1 MVAVRVVL
9 NGTEREIAAGATV
22 AALLEEMN
30 APLSAV
36 AVARN
41 DEIVR
46 RSDLRAT
53 IVRDGDRIEI
63 IKAVA
68 GG

>member
-1 MVAVRVVL
+1 VVAVKVVL
-9 NGTEREIAAGATV
+9 NGTEREIAVGATL
-22 AALLEEMN
+22 AALLDEID
-30 APLSAV
+30 APLSAI

-46 RSDLRAT
+46 RSDLHAVV
-53 IVRDGDRIEI
+53 VRDGDRIEI